1 MPAQLVNLAHVWIQ
15 PSWIVRTN
23 GKFAG
28 VTRQMQQALARVDPN
43 LPISGF
49 YAMSDVLSDALLLQD
64 LEVGLLTALAALA
77 LMLSSVGI
85 YGLVSNLVTQR
96 RRELGIRM
104 ALGCTMR
111 GAMFEVARTGITATV
126 AGLAGGLLLSS
137 VAVKVLRSQLFGVAV
152 YDPLTLCAVSALLAL
167 VALFA
172 ALLPTFRIANIDPA
186 ETLRAQ

>member
-1 MPAQLVNLAHVWIQ
+1 
-15 PSWIVRTN
+15 
-23 GKFAG
+23 
-28 VTRQMQQALARVDPN
+28 
-43 LPISGF
+43 
-49 YAMSDVLSDALLLQD
+49 MSDVLSDALQLQHM
-64 LEVGLLTALAALA
+64 EVDLLTAFAALA

-104 ALGCTMR
+104 ALGCTLR
-111 GAMFEVARTGITATV
+111 GAMFEVGRTGITATV
-126 AGLAGGLLLSS
+126 AGLAAGLLLSF

-152 YDPLTLCAVSALLAL
+152 YDPLTLCAVSALLVL

-172 ALLPTFRIANIDPA
+172 AFLPTFRIANIDPA